1 MSPTKI
7 FQTTEELWNTV
18 INGLPEDVK
27 ENATVPAGKP
37 YVHIK
42 PQSKHLGVK
51 DFKYCLEYSSRSAE
65 AYVKVES
72 LNGGEDAREAIQQFI
87 NCQGAGNI
95 LEGVT
100 PQQGAKNKNKWSW
113 VVSTPA
119 TELNDELAKW
129 YADTLTAFWNFF
141 ETDACSDV
149 PAVTKIEETSAT
161 KRIRVALFA
170 REEPKFISLQ
180 TLCEDDMEVVDDN
193 GASEETYDYLVDSGC
208 GEWVNLVFVQ
218 SGCPVELYVTDPE
231 ADDEDDE
238 YNLYT
243 DEEFEIIPDYGVMN
257 MDEAEENYCDEE
269 DREQLEEYTAYL
281 DVKMGED
288 HGRLTNKGI
297 KTAWEH
303 LKTNEVNVEN
313 FVPAVMQYVMN
324 EEGNAQAFL
333 RGTQAED
340 VTMVFYIDIPE
351 NEDFD
356 PSKLDFINI
365 DACYDDY
372 SEVLSALLA
381 DDLVLLNAV
390 IYDGKMYFADGYDDI
405 TEEYDGDCYFDI
417 VDEDIESI

>member
-1 MSPTKI
+1 MALVFKNTD
-7 FQTTEELWNTV
+7 QLWGAV
-18 INGLPEDVK
+18 IGQLSDEIQAKVT
-27 ENATVPAGKP
+27 ATAEKP
-37 YVHIK
+37 YVHIR

-51 DFKYCLEYSSRSAE
+51 DFKYCVEYSSRSTE

-72 LNGGEDAREAIQQFI
+72 LNGGEKAKEAIQKFI
-87 NCQGAGNI
+87 DSHDEGNI
-95 LEGVT
+95 LEGVV

-113 VVSTPA
+113 AVSTPA

-141 ETDACSDV
+141 ETEDCSDV
-149 PAVTKIEETSAT
+149 PAVTKIEEASET
-161 KRIRVALFA
+161 KRVRVALFA

-180 TLCEDDMEVVDDN
+180 TLCEDDMEVVDNN

-231 ADDEDDE
+231 ADDEGDE
-238 YNLYT
+238 YYLYT

-257 MDEAEENYCDEE
+257 MDEAEENYSDEE

-417 VDEDIESI
+417 VDEDIDSI

>member
-1 MSPTKI
+1 MSK
-7 FQTTEELWNTV
+7 FNTTDELWKKV
-18 INGLPEDVK
+18 ICDLPNEIRANVS
-27 ENATVPAGKP
+27 APVGKP
-37 YVHIK
+37 YIHIK
-42 PQSKHLGVK
+42 LKRNHLGVQ
-51 DFKYCLEYSSRSAE
+51 DFKYCVEYSSRSAE
-65 AYVKVES
+65 AYVKVEP
-72 LNGGEDAREAIQQFI
+72 LNGGEKAKEAIQKFI
-87 NCQGAGNI
+87 DSHDEGNI
-95 LEGVT
+95 LEGVV

-113 VVSTPA
+113 AVSTPA

-141 ETDACSDV
+141 ETDDCSDV
-149 PAVTKIEETSAT
+149 PAVTKIEEASET
-161 KRIRVALFA
+161 KRVRVALFA

-180 TLCEDDMEVVDDN
+180 TLCEDDMEVVDNN

-231 ADDEDDE
+231 ADDEGDE
-238 YNLYT
+238 YYLYT